1 MHDPLRP
8 EDGAAEGVSGLLSD
22 SEQSDWGAPAG
33 GSTASSLSDWGASS
47 ADEADPATTALVD
60 GPRGSQP
67 AATQA
72 RPAPP
77 EPEAAAPERAALRDA
92 APGVRGPPW
101 WGPPAPAPRP
111 PGCLVERLVDAR
123 AGGRA
128 GDALP
133 ASACTSEATLV
144 AQVPHAPSPAVFF
157 GPRIGSAC
165 QVHCKT
171 RNKKHV
177 CRARHCLLLSATP
190 DVVRICCWEP

>member
-8 EDGAAEGVSGLLSD
+8 EDGAAEGVSDLHSD
-22 SEQSDWGAPAG
+22 SEQSDWGEPAG
-33 GSTASSLSDWGASS
+33 GSTASSLSEWGASN

-72 RPAPP
+72 RPALP
-77 EPEAAAPERAALRDA
+77 EPAAAAPEPALLRDA
-92 APGVRGPPW
+92 APGIRGPPW

-111 PGCLVERLVDAR
+111 LGCLVERLVDAR

-133 ASACTSEATLV
+133 ASACTSEAILV
-144 AQVPHAPSPAVFF
+144 AQVPHPPRPAVCF
-157 GPRIGSAC
+157 GPRIVCAC
-165 QVHCKT
+165 QVHSKLEIRSMCA
-171 RNKKHV
+171 V
-177 CRARHCLLLSATP
+177 P
-190 DVVRICCWEP
+190 DIACS